1 MAHLTLQE
9 VIERVNSNYFYY
21 SARELR
27 RERNR
32 DVTRPHH
39 PAFYVPRITRMFA
52 GLMFNAVRAANKM
65 TTVQKADTPYS
76 VPS

>member
-9 VIERVNSNYFYY
+9 VIDRVNSNYFYY

-27 RERNR
+27 SARNR
-32 DVTRPHH
+32 DGTRPHH
-39 PAFYVPRITRMFA
+39 PAFHVPRITRMFA
-52 GLMFNAVRAANKM
+52 GLMFGAVRAANKM
-65 TTVQKADTPYS
+65 TTVQKVDAPYS